1 MLVQR
6 QSALVVL
13 PLALVLVLL
22 MQQGLAQAVHGVS
35 VWATATAM
43 VCVQPVAILLPLLLW
58 ELELVN
64 EQEAMRVREQE
75 DVVQHL
81 WAGAESQE
89 EQHQHYHCERRE

>member
-6 QSALVVL
+6 QFALVVL

-43 VCVQPVAILLPLLLW
+43 VCVQPVA
-58 ELELVN
+58 ELVN
-64 EQEAMRVREQE
+64 EQEAMQMREQE

-81 WAGAESQE
+81 WAGVASQE

>member
-1 MLVQR
+1 MQVQR
-6 QSALVVL
+6 HFALEVL
-13 PLALVLVLL
+13 PLALELVLL
-22 MQQGLAQAVHGVS
+22 MQHGLAQAVHGVS

-81 WAGAESQE
+81 WAGVASQE
-89 EQHQHYHCERRE
+89 EQEHQHYHCE